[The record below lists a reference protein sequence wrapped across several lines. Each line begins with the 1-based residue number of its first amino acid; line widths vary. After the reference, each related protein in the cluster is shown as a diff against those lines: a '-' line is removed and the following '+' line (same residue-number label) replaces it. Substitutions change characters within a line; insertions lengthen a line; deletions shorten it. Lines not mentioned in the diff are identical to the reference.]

1 MDEESVDNVDKF
13 VNNLERQG
21 KRVVEQN
28 MSKGGRNSADLWIKL
43 QMTS

>member
-21 KRVVEQN
+21 KRVVEQKV
-28 MSKGGRNSADLWIKL
+28 SKVGMKVRNLWIKL
-43 QMTS
+43 